1 MRISTQQYFDTS
13 ASKYQSNYSSVVQA
27 QQQASSGVRVQTAAD
42 DPVAAQRLLMLQQQ
56 KDMLAQYSGNITSIQ
71 NTLTNEESV
80 LTAISTTIQAGSQLA
95 LRAGGVTSDADRKS
109 IAVEVG
115 ALEDQLLGLLNSK
128 DSAGNYLFSG
138 SKTDTPPYSR
148 NNDGTYSYQGD
159 ENELSLQVSETLNV
173 RTSDTGKTILEGAV
187 NTSRTQ
193 SNYIAPAA
201 GPVAPAI
208 SPPLVDDHKV
218 AISAGLVTSGVDYTK
233 QFADGQ
239 PYKVTFTSSTQY
251 VVTDKDNNNIT
262 SQLPGNGTF
271 DSTKE
276 GSASINVR
284 GVKFDIT
291 VDLTDTAT
299 GPNADALVV
308 GREFS
313 LSATPDAFNISRTAS
328 NTSAAQLVNAQ
339 VSSSADYASTFPGN
353 SGILIKFDD
362 TDPSQFKV
370 YAQPY
375 TANSKPIVDNGVV
388 VPGIAPAK
396 DTITAA
402 GVTFELSSAPNAGDQ
417 FAVGNTTQKT
427 QNALD
432 TLGQL
437 RRALE
442 LPADGIPGARVKLQD
457 ALNAAVSNLTN
468 SSDQVDNVRGSIGA
482 RQNALTVQASEN
494 TSVGLANTSTMS
506 ALANVDMGE
515 AAINLTL
522 QQTMLE
528 ASQLAFVKVSQL
540 SLFNKM

>member
-13 ASKYQSNYSSVVQA
+13 SSKYQSNYSSVVQA

-56 KDMLAQYSGNITSIQ
+56 KDMLSQFSGNITSLKSS
-71 NTLTNEESV
+71 LTNEESI
-80 LTAISTTIQAGSQLA
+80 LQSISAAVQAGSQLA

-115 ALEDQLLGLLNSK
+115 ALEEQLMGLLNSK
-128 DSAGNYLFSG
+128 DAAGNYLFSG
-138 SKTDTPPYSR
+138 SKTQTPPYSR
-148 NNDGTYSYQGD
+148 NSDGTYSYQGD
-159 ENELSLQVSETLNV
+159 ENALSLQVSETLNV
-173 RTSDTGKTILEGAV
+173 SAGDTAKSILEGAV
-187 NTSRTQ
+187 NTSLTQ
-193 SNYIAPAA
+193 STYIAPTVA
-201 GPVAPAI
+201 PVPPAI
-208 SPPLVDDHKV
+208 SPPLVDDNKV
-218 AISAGLVTSGVDYTK
+218 AISAGLVTSGTDYTK
-233 QFADGQ
+233 QFSDGQ
-239 PYKVTFTSSTQY
+239 PYKLTFTSSTQY
-251 VVTDKDNNNIT
+251 VVTDKNNNDIT
-262 SQLPGNGTF
+262 SEIAGNGTF

-276 GSASINVR
+276 GSSSVNLR

-291 VDLTDTAT
+291 VDLTNTAT
-299 GPNADALVV
+299 GPDADALVK

-313 LSATPDAFNISRTAS
+313 LTTKPDSFNVSRTAS
-328 NTSAAQLVNAQ
+328 NTSTAQLTNAQ
-339 VSSSADYASTFPGN
+339 VSSTADYASTFPGN

-362 TDPSQFKV
+362 TDPTAYKV

-375 TANSKPIVDNGVV
+375 TANSKPIVDNGVIDSTST
-388 VPGIAPAK
+388 PNK
-396 DTITAA
+396 ITAA
-402 GVTFELSSAPNAGDQ
+402 GVTFELSGTPQVGDQ
-417 FAVGNTTQKT
+417 FTVGNTTQKT

-432 TLGQL
+432 TLSQL
-437 RRALE
+437 RQALE
-442 LPADGIPGARVKLQD
+442 QPADGVPGARGKLQD

-468 SSDQVDNVRGSIGA
+468 SLTQVDNVRGSIGA
-482 RQNALTVQASEN
+482 RQNALEVQESEN

>member
-13 ASKYQSNYSSVVQA
+13 ATRYTDNYSSVVKA

-128 DSAGNYLFSG
+128 DAAGNYLFSG

-173 RTSDTGKTILEGAV
+173 RTGDTGKTILEGAV

-193 SNYIAPAA
+193 SNYIAPATA
-201 GPVAPAI
+201 PVAPAI

-218 AISAGLVTSGVDYTK
+218 AISAGLVTSGTDYTK

-299 GPNADALVV
+299 GPNADALVK

-313 LSATPDAFNISRTAS
+313 LSATPDAFNTARTPS
-328 NTSAAQLVNAQ
+328 NTSSAQLTNPR
-339 VSSSADYASTFPGN
+339 VSSAADYSSTFPN
-353 SGILIKFDD
+353 SGVLIKFDD
-362 TDPSQFKV
+362 TDPTAYKV

-375 TANSKPIVDNGVV
+375 SANSKAIGDGVINAGT
-388 VPGIAPAK
+388 PPAAS
-396 DTITAA
+396 TITAA
-402 GVTFELSSAPNAGDQ
+402 GVTFELSGTPNTGDQ
-417 FAVGNTTQKT
+417 FSVGNSTQKT

-432 TLGQL
+432 TLSQL
-437 RRALE
+437 RQALE

>member
-13 ASKYQSNYSSVVQA
+13 SSKYQSNYSSVVQA

-56 KDMLAQYSGNITSIQ
+56 KDMLSQYSGNITSLKSS
-71 NTLTNEESV
+71 LTNEESI
-80 LTAISTTIQAGSQLA
+80 LQSISAAVQAGSQLA

-115 ALEDQLLGLLNSK
+115 ALEEQLMGLLNSK
-128 DSAGNYLFSG
+128 DAAGNYLFSG
-138 SKTDTPPYSR
+138 SKTQTPPYSR
-148 NNDGTYSYQGD
+148 NSDGTYSYQGD
-159 ENELSLQVSETLNV
+159 ENALSLQVSETLNV
-173 RTSDTGKTILEGAV
+173 SAGDTAKSILEGAV

-193 SNYIAPAA
+193 STYIAPTVA
-201 GPVAPAI
+201 PVPPAI
-208 SPPLVDDHKV
+208 SPPLVDDNKV
-218 AISAGLVTSGVDYTK
+218 AISAGLVTSGTDYTK
-233 QFADGQ
+233 QFSDGQ
-239 PYKVTFTSSTQY
+239 PYKLTFTSSTQY
-251 VVTDKDNNNIT
+251 VVTDKNNNDIT
-262 SQLPGNGTF
+262 SEIAGNGTF

-276 GSASINVR
+276 GSSSVNLR

-291 VDLTDTAT
+291 VDLTNTAT
-299 GPNADALVV
+299 GPDADALVK
-308 GREFS
+308 GREFN
-313 LSATPDAFNISRTAS
+313 LTTKPDSFNVSRTAS
-328 NTSAAQLVNAQ
+328 NTSTAQLTNAQ
-339 VSSSADYASTFPGN
+339 VSSSADYVSTFPGN

-362 TDPSQFKV
+362 TDPTAYKV

-375 TANSKPIVDNGVV
+375 TANSKPIVDNGVIDSSTT
-388 VPGIAPAK
+388 PN
-396 DTITAA
+396 TITAA
-402 GVTFELSSAPNAGDQ
+402 GVTFELSGTPQVGDQ
-417 FAVGNTTQKT
+417 FSVGNTTQKT

-432 TLGQL
+432 TLSQL
-437 RRALE
+437 RQALE
-442 LPADGIPGARVKLQD
+442 QPADGIPGARGKLQD

-468 SSDQVDNVRGSIGA
+468 SLTQVDNVRGSIGA
-482 RQNALTVQASEN
+482 RQNALEVQESEN

-506 ALANVDMGE
+506 ALANIDMGE

>member
-13 ASKYQSNYSSVVQA
+13 SSKYQSNYSSVVQA

-56 KDMLAQYSGNITSIQ
+56 KDMLSQYSGNITSLKSS
-71 NTLTNEESV
+71 LTNEESI
-80 LTAISTTIQAGSQLA
+80 LQSISAAVQAGSQLA

-115 ALEDQLLGLLNSK
+115 ALEEQLMGLLNSK
-128 DSAGNYLFSG
+128 DAAGNYLFSG
-138 SKTDTPPYSR
+138 SKTQTPPYSR
-148 NNDGTYSYQGD
+148 NSDGTYSYQGD
-159 ENELSLQVSETLNV
+159 ENALSLQVSETLNV
-173 RTSDTGKTILEGAV
+173 SAGDTAKSILEGAV

-193 SNYIAPAA
+193 STYIAPTVA
-201 GPVAPAI
+201 PVPPAI
-208 SPPLVDDHKV
+208 SPPLVDDNKV
-218 AISAGLVTSGVDYTK
+218 ALSAGLVTSGTDYTK
-233 QFADGQ
+233 QFSDGQ
-239 PYKVTFTSSTQY
+239 PYKLTFTSSTQY
-251 VVTDKDNNNIT
+251 VVTDKNNNDIT
-262 SQLPGNGTF
+262 SEIAGNGTF

-276 GSASINVR
+276 GSASVNLR

-291 VDLTDTAT
+291 VDLTNTAT
-299 GPNADALVV
+299 GPDADALVK
-308 GREFS
+308 GREFN
-313 LSATPDAFNISRTAS
+313 LTTKPDSFNVARTAS
-328 NTSAAQLVNAQ
+328 NTSTAQLTNAQ

-362 TDPSQFKV
+362 TDPTAYKV

-375 TANSKPIVDNGVV
+375 TANSKPIVDNGVIDSSTT
-388 VPGIAPAK
+388 PN
-396 DTITAA
+396 TITSA
-402 GVTFELSSAPNAGDQ
+402 GVTFELSGTPQVGDQ
-417 FAVGNTTQKT
+417 FSVGNTTQKT

-432 TLGQL
+432 TLSQL
-437 RRALE
+437 RQALE
-442 LPADGIPGARVKLQD
+442 QPADGIPGARGKLQD

-468 SSDQVDNVRGSIGA
+468 SLTQVDNVRGSIGA
-482 RQNALTVQASEN
+482 RQNALEVQESEN

-506 ALANVDMGE
+506 ALANIDMGE

>member
-193 SNYIAPAA
+193 SNYIAPAT

-218 AISAGLVTSGVDYTK
+218 AISAGLVTSGIDYTK

-251 VVTDKDNNNIT
+251 VVRDKDNNDIT

-291 VDLTDTAT
+291 VNLTDTST
-299 GPNADALVV
+299 GPNADALVA

-313 LSATPDAFNISRTAS
+313 LNAKPDAFNVSRTAS
-328 NTSAAQLVNAQ
+328 NTSATQLVGAA

-362 TDPSQFKV
+362 TDATQYKV

-375 TANSKPIVDNGVV
+375 TANSKPIDSGAVV
-388 VPGIAPAK
+388 AGTPPAK

-402 GVTFELSSAPNAGDQ
+402 GVTFQLSSAPNGGDQ

-482 RQNALTVQASEN
+482 RQNALDVQASEN
-494 TSVGLANTSTMS
+494 TSVGLANKTTMS
-506 ALANVDMGE
+506 DLANIDMGE

>member
-13 ASKYQSNYSSVVQA
+13 ATRYTDNYSSVVKA

-109 IAVEVG
+109 ISVEVG

-128 DSAGNYLFSG
+128 DAAGNYLFSG

-193 SNYIAPAA
+193 SNYIAPATA
-201 GPVAPAI
+201 PVAPAI

-218 AISAGLVTSGVDYTK
+218 AISAGLVTSGTDYTK

-291 VDLTDTAT
+291 IDLTDTAT
-299 GPNADALVV
+299 GPNADALVK

-313 LSATPDAFNISRTAS
+313 LSATPDAFNTARTPS
-328 NTSAAQLVNAQ
+328 NTSSAQLTNPR
-339 VSSSADYASTFPGN
+339 VSSATDYSSTFPN
-353 SGILIKFDD
+353 SGVLIKFDD
-362 TDPSQFKV
+362 TDPTAYKV

-375 TANSKPIVDNGVV
+375 TANSKAIGDGVV
-388 VPGIAPAK
+388 NAGTPPAAS
-396 DTITAA
+396 TITAA
-402 GVTFELSSAPNAGDQ
+402 GVTFELSGTPNTGDQ
-417 FAVGNTTQKT
+417 FSVGNSTQKT

-432 TLGQL
+432 TLSQL
-437 RRALE
+437 RQALE

-482 RQNALTVQASEN
+482 RQNALTVQSSEN

>member
-13 ASKYQSNYSSVVQA
+13 SSKYQSNYSSVVQA

-56 KDMLAQYSGNITSIQ
+56 KDMLSQYSGNITSLKSS
-71 NTLTNEESV
+71 LTNEESI
-80 LTAISTTIQAGSQLA
+80 LQSISAAVQAGSQLA

-115 ALEDQLLGLLNSK
+115 ALEEQLMGLLNSK
-128 DSAGNYLFSG
+128 DAAGNYLFSG
-138 SKTDTPPYSR
+138 SKTQTPPYSR
-148 NNDGTYSYQGD
+148 NSDGTYSYQGD
-159 ENELSLQVSETLNV
+159 ENALSLQVSETLNV
-173 RTSDTGKTILEGAV
+173 SAGDTAKSILEGAV

-193 SNYIAPAA
+193 STYIAPTVA
-201 GPVAPAI
+201 PVPPAI
-208 SPPLVDDHKV
+208 SPPLVDDNKV
-218 AISAGLVTSGVDYTK
+218 AVSAGLVTSGTDYTK
-233 QFADGQ
+233 QFSDGQ
-239 PYKVTFTSSTQY
+239 PYKLTFTSSTQY
-251 VVTDKDNNNIT
+251 VVTDKNNNDIT
-262 SQLPGNGTF
+262 SEIAGNGTF

-276 GSASINVR
+276 GSASVNLR

-291 VDLTDTAT
+291 VDLTNTAT
-299 GPNADALVV
+299 GPDADALVK
-308 GREFS
+308 GREFN
-313 LSATPDAFNISRTAS
+313 LTTKPDSFNVARTAS
-328 NTSAAQLVNAQ
+328 NTSTAQLTNAQ

-362 TDPSQFKV
+362 TDPTAYKV

-375 TANSKPIVDNGVV
+375 TANSKPIVDNGVIDSSTT
-388 VPGIAPAK
+388 PN
-396 DTITAA
+396 TITSA
-402 GVTFELSSAPNAGDQ
+402 GVTFELSGTPQVGDQ
-417 FAVGNTTQKT
+417 FSVGNTTQKT

-432 TLGQL
+432 TLSQL
-437 RRALE
+437 RQALE
-442 LPADGIPGARVKLQD
+442 QPADGIPGARGKLQD

-468 SSDQVDNVRGSIGA
+468 SLTQVDNVRGSIGA
-482 RQNALTVQASEN
+482 RQNALEVQESEN

-506 ALANVDMGE
+506 ALANIDMGE

>member
-13 ASKYQSNYSSVVQA
+13 SSKYQSNYSSVVQA

-56 KDMLAQYSGNITSIQ
+56 KDMLSQYSGNITSLKSS
-71 NTLTNEESV
+71 LTNEESI
-80 LTAISTTIQAGSQLA
+80 LQSISAAVQAGSQLA

-115 ALEDQLLGLLNSK
+115 ALEEQLMGLLNSK
-128 DSAGNYLFSG
+128 DAAGNYLFSG
-138 SKTDTPPYSR
+138 SKTQTPPYSR
-148 NNDGTYSYQGD
+148 NSDGTYSYQGD
-159 ENELSLQVSETLNV
+159 ENALSLQVSETLNV
-173 RTSDTGKTILEGAV
+173 SAGDTAKSILEGAV

-193 SNYIAPAA
+193 STYIAPTVA
-201 GPVAPAI
+201 PVSPAI
-208 SPPLVDDHKV
+208 SPPLVDDNKV
-218 AISAGLVTSGVDYTK
+218 AVSAGLVTSGTDYTK
-233 QFADGQ
+233 QFSDGQ
-239 PYKVTFTSSTQY
+239 PYKLTFTSSTQY
-251 VVTDKDNNNIT
+251 VVTDKNNNDIT
-262 SQLPGNGTF
+262 SEIAGNGTF

-276 GSASINVR
+276 GSASVNLR

-291 VDLTDTAT
+291 VDLTNTAT
-299 GPNADALVV
+299 GPDADALVK
-308 GREFS
+308 GREFN
-313 LSATPDAFNISRTAS
+313 LTTKPDSFNVSRTAS
-328 NTSAAQLVNAQ
+328 NTSTAQLTNAQ

-362 TDPSQFKV
+362 TDPTAYKV

-375 TANSKPIVDNGVV
+375 TANSKPIVDNGVIDSSTT
-388 VPGIAPAK
+388 PN
-396 DTITAA
+396 TITAA
-402 GVTFELSSAPNAGDQ
+402 GVTFELSGTPQVGDQ
-417 FAVGNTTQKT
+417 FSVGNTTQKT

-432 TLGQL
+432 TLSQL
-437 RRALE
+437 RQALE
-442 LPADGIPGARVKLQD
+442 QPADGIPGARGKLQD

-468 SSDQVDNVRGSIGA
+468 SLTQVDNVRGSIGA
-482 RQNALTVQASEN
+482 RQNALEVQESEN

-506 ALANVDMGE
+506 ALANIDMGE

>member
-13 ASKYQSNYSSVVQA
+13 ATRYTDNYSSVVKA

-109 IAVEVG
+109 ISVEVG

-128 DSAGNYLFSG
+128 DAAGNYLFSG

-193 SNYIAPAA
+193 SNYIAPATA
-201 GPVAPAI
+201 PVAPAI

-218 AISAGLVTSGVDYTK
+218 AISAGLVTSGTDYTK

-291 VDLTDTAT
+291 IDLTDTAT
-299 GPNADALVV
+299 GPNADALVK

-313 LSATPDAFNISRTAS
+313 LSATPDAFNTARTPS
-328 NTSAAQLVNAQ
+328 NTSSAQLTNPR
-339 VSSSADYASTFPGN
+339 VSSAADYSSTFPN
-353 SGILIKFDD
+353 SGVLIKFDD
-362 TDPSQFKV
+362 TDPTAYKV

-375 TANSKPIVDNGVV
+375 TANSKAIGDGVV
-388 VPGIAPAK
+388 NAGTPPAAS
-396 DTITAA
+396 TITAA
-402 GVTFELSSAPNAGDQ
+402 GVTFELSGTPNTGDQ
-417 FAVGNTTQKT
+417 FSVGNSTQKT

-432 TLGQL
+432 TLSQL
-437 RRALE
+437 RQALE

-482 RQNALTVQASEN
+482 RQNALTVQSSEN